1 MERPA
6 LPAATHDERGAV
18 SACIS
23 RALSSLCGLRAH
35 FTFLPCEAK
44 TFHFCAAVYVRLPLT
59 YIRAKISRPQP
70 PNIVCAYFGC
80 SAAQDIK
87 GWSAPRSGCSVML
100 PALYYTLL
108 EVQHYTLIAPQAA
121 ATSAMRRAVHGSM
134 SRHFTCPLV
143 ALRFE
148 GTFHVF
154 ANVLAKTFH
163 FSAER
168 EAALA
173 QPLYLP
179 KNFTS
184 GARAHTFA
192 YRSLRPCAGHKGCSV
207 TLRVLRRHAWHARY
221 QRQWRGF
228 TH

>member
-1 MERPA
+1 MNK
-6 LPAATHDERGAV
+6 LLQG
-18 SACIS
+18 IS
-23 RALSSLCGLRAH
+23 RVQRH
-35 FTFLPCEAK
+35 
-44 TFHFCAAVYVRLPLT
+44 AA
-59 YIRAKISRPQP
+59 
-70 PNIVCAYFGC
+70 
-80 SAAQDIK
+80 
-87 GWSAPRSGCSVML
+87 APRSGCSVTL

-108 EVQHYTLIAPQAA
+108 EVQHYTLIAPQAT
-121 ATSAMRRAVHGSM
+121 ATFAMRRAVHGSM

-163 FSAER
+163 FSAEK

-184 GARAHTFA
+184 GARAYTF
-192 YRSLRPCAGHKGCSV
+192 RLSLIAP
-207 TLRVLRRHAWHARY
+207 LRR
-221 QRQWRGF
+221 
-228 TH
+228 T